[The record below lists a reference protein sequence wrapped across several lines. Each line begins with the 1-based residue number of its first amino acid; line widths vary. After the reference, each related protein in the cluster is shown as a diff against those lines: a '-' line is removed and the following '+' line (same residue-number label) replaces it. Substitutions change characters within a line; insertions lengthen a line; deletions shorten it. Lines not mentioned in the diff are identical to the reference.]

1 VERRLVALLGTTA
14 KHMLGGLQRALRA
27 VLLTGLITA
36 IVVAGITE
44 VIGYFLSD
52 RQFPPGGATH
62 LAAAALAIAFA
73 YAAAIT
79 VAIEEILR
87 AIIKSVE
94 LIIHEAEQLEKK
106 AAEEIGIL
114 ARRAEEEGVRFGR
127 AAVTDA
133 GALGR
138 TALSDAGAMGRAVV
152 GGAGAVVGGVERE
165 VRGVEHG
172 IGSHLPGHHP
182 AANAPM
188 VNATVPNGPADAGSR

>member
-52 RQFPPGGATH
+52 RQFPPGGPTH

-94 LIIHEAEQLEKK
+94 LIVHEAEQLEKK
-106 AAEEIGIL
+106 AAEEIGVL
-114 ARRAEEEGVRFGR
+114 ARRAEEEGIRFGR

-138 TALSDAGAMGRAVV
+138 TALSDAGAVGRAVA

-172 IGSHLPGHHP
+172 IGSHLPGHHH
-182 AANAPM
+182 ADAPM
-188 VNATVPNGPADAGSR
+188 VNATVPNGPADTGAR